1 MMYLLLTW
9 LLSPLA
15 FLRLA
20 RAKTPTAQRNILLIQ
35 TAKIGDYICSTPI
48 IEALRK
54 SWPTARICL
63 LVAPV
68 TEPLARHQ
76 PGIAQVF
83 VLPGGK
89 VRGAAGRYWLYRLL
103 KRERFDTTICLS
115 PNQAFLT
122 MPFLAGV
129 TCRASILPNFAIR
142 SYRLA
147 TPFLSAAERH
157 LQGRM
162 TVETGMA
169 LLAQLGIDAPLPK
182 KRIVPEPGAD
192 AWVEAQFPALKHG
205 CWIGLGISSGNKLK
219 ELGKEKL
226 LDLISRLLALAPGI
240 QVALVGAPS
249 DSPLA
254 SELLAELSAVSQAA
268 NASGNRVLDTTGR
281 IPLERLAAL
290 VDRFRLY
297 VGVDSGITYLADAR
311 GIPVIDIMGPAD
323 PQDQRPTGAQVILLR
338 RDLPCAPCSHA
349 FHAPYTCAT
358 GTRACILEI
367 DNHTVTAA
375 IRKEL
380 FDETRCF

>member
-103 KRERFDTTICLS
+103 RRERFDTTICLS

-122 MPFLAGV
+122 CRSSRALHAGRQS
-129 TCRASILPNFAIR
+129 CRTSPYAVIAWRHRFSALR
-142 SYRLA
+142 S
-147 TPFLSAAERH
+147 
-157 LQGRM
+157 
-162 TVETGMA
+162 V
-169 LLAQLGIDAPLPK
+169 ICKDA
-182 KRIVPEPGAD
+182 
-192 AWVEAQFPALKHG
+192 
-205 CWIGLGISSGNKLK
+205 
-219 ELGKEKL
+219 
-226 LDLISRLLALAPGI
+226 
-240 QVALVGAPS
+240 
-249 DSPLA
+249 
-254 SELLAELSAVSQAA
+254 
-268 NASGNRVLDTTGR
+268 
-281 IPLERLAAL
+281 
-290 VDRFRLY
+290 
-297 VGVDSGITYLADAR
+297 
-311 GIPVIDIMGPAD
+311 
-323 PQDQRPTGAQVILLR
+323 
-338 RDLPCAPCSHA
+338 
-349 FHAPYTCAT
+349 
-358 GTRACILEI
+358 
-367 DNHTVTAA
+367 
-375 IRKEL
+375 
-380 FDETRCF
+380 